1 MTAVLLALSSLTPAA
16 PLPRKPPV
24 PPSYSALAGAEW
36 RVDWNGRPYILT
48 LLRCRTYF
56 FEWDPPKSPLWAG
69 VWYVEAGQLRLREW
83 AREGGDAVVEYRFRG
98 TLPRLEARPGPR
110 DPTPS
115 PVTLV
120 IRGRRHPSPG
130 GRQVDRR
137 EGGVDG
143 HGDEV
148 RARAGGGQ

>member
-1 MTAVLLALSSLTPAA
+1 MTAVLLALSSLAPAA
-16 PLPRKPPV
+16 PLPRRPPV

-83 AREGGDAVVEYRFRG
+83 AREGGDAVVEYRFR
-98 TLPRLEARPGPR
+98 PPGR
-110 DPTPS
+110 
-115 PVTLV
+115 
-120 IRGRRHPSPG
+120 SPG
-130 GRQVDRR
+130 GGRR
-137 EGGVDG
+137 RSRRRGAGQGGRRPMKAGETGTTASATQPRRVDG
-143 HGDEV
+143 
-148 RARAGGGQ
+148 GGWGVWSTG